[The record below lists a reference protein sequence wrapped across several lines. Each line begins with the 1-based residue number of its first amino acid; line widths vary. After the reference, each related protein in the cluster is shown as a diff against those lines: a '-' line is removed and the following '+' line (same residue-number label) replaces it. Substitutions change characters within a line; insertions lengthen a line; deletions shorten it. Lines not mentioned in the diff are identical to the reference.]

1 MKSLFHKH
9 LRILYKVFGNSKTPH
24 SKNDISSKNPG
35 ERKTEKLKNYQ
46 QKTYT
51 LTPSNF
57 KQDLL
62 SKSNNRCRHLA
73 VSYTLHLKDNWN
85 LKEEQ

>member
-1 MKSLFHKH
+1 MRLMMKNLFHKY

-35 ERKTEKLKNYQ
+35 ERKNGKIEKLSTKNIHID
-46 QKTYT
+46 
-51 LTPSNF
+51 LPSNF

-73 VSYTLHLKDNWN
+73 VSYTLHLKDN
-85 LKEEQ
+85 